1 MAELIIGIDPD
12 VEKSGVA
19 IWCDGWVGIE
29 VLSFFDLYDRLPQY
43 KKDYDLKVIIE
54 ASWLN
59 KKVNYHGGKGGAGQK
74 PAHSVGTGQKI
85 AHSVG
90 RNHVIGQLLDQ
101 MCKKLGIET
110 ILVRPTR
117 KKLDQHQFN
126 EVTGHKG
133 RTNPEKRDA
142 AMLVWRYIHPEVRV

>member
-1 MAELIIGIDPD
+1 MAELIVGIDPD

-19 IWCDGWVGIE
+19 IWCYGWVRIE

-74 PAHSVGTGQKI
+74 IAYHVGMNH
-85 AHSVG
+85 AVG
-90 RNHVIGQLLDQ
+90 KLINE
-101 MCKKLGIET
+101 MCESLKIET
-110 ILVRPTR
+110 ILVRPTK

-126 EVTGHKG
+126 EVTGIQG